1 MSLNSLINNA
11 VLIKTA
17 IQPMNHHIP
26 VTLERKR
33 MYLQAVAQYSY
44 YPIEDT
50 ESNLEKYSTNFNPFK
65 QLHGLQYGEA
75 ILAIEPIPYT
85 LNGDELIQA
94 YDKLSERLAEYTN
107 TYSSLFNKAE
117 KGGYIGFHDI
127 SVHEPDFDL
136 KCNGHLLELTNITDF
151 FENIG
156 LKQELVKTQVLR
168 DDINIHP
175 NIYYFKVDNDQEN
188 LALKITIQS
197 MDHEDPQHIV
207 QNIEMVKISDSRDEV
222 LKSVQQFVIDSI
234 NENLEFAGDEF
245 FRFINIV
252 NGRNNIVF
260 ADLDLPF

>member
-1 MSLNSLINNA
+1 MSLNSLMNNT

-26 VTLERKR
+26 VILERKR
-33 MYLQAVAQYSY
+33 MYLQAVAKYSY
-44 YPIEDT
+44 YPTQDT
-50 ESNLEKYSTNFNPFK
+50 ESNLEHYHTNFNPFN
-65 QLHGLQYGEA
+65 QPHGIQHEEA

-94 YDKLSERLAEYTN
+94 YDKLSEKLAEYTN
-107 TYSSLFNKAE
+107 TYSHIFNRAE
-117 KGGYIGFHDI
+117 KCGHIGFHDI

-136 KCNGHLLELTNITDF
+136 RCNGHLLELPNIIAF

-156 LKQELVKTQVLR
+156 KKHELVKVQATR
-168 DDINIHP
+168 NDINIHP
-175 NIYYFKVDNDQEN
+175 NIYYFKIDNDQED
-188 LALKITIQS
+188 LALKVTIQS